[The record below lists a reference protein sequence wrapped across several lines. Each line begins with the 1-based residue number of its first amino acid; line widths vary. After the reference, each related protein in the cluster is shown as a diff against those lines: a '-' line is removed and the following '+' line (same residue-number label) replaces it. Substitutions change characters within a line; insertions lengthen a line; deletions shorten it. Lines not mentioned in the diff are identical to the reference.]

1 MTRPQERLA
10 VFIFGVV
17 FVSTLL
23 VLAVALPNPTQ
34 WQYQIF
40 RFVLALA
47 AAGVAAFIPGSL
59 EISVSNWLK
68 AGGALAVFALVVF
81 KSPAALVAAPVELMG
96 PLEPLTNRQG
106 SDFSRLPRLVG
117 TPQECSSLC
126 STNVECKAMTY
137 VKRPD
142 FDAFGGGDCW
152 LKSAIPA
159 SSAAGNMISA
169 VKARNAP

>member
-10 VFIFGVV
+10 VFVFGVV
-17 FVSTLL
+17 FVSSLL
-23 VLAVALPNPTQ
+23 ILAVALPNPTQ

-59 EISVSNWLK
+59 EVSVSNWLK
-68 AGGALAVFALVVF
+68 AGGALAVFVVVVF
-81 KSPAALVAAPVELMG
+81 KSPAALVAEPIDLMG
-96 PLEPLTNRQG
+96 RLEPLTNRNG
-106 SDFSRLPRLVG
+106 FDFSPLPRLVG

-126 STNVECKAMTY
+126 STNVKCEAMTF

-152 LKSAIPA
+152 LKDAVPA
-159 SSAAGNMISA
+159 TSPAPNMVSA

>member
-10 VFIFGVV
+10 VFVFGVV
-17 FVSTLL
+17 FVSALL
-23 VLAVALPNPTQ
+23 VLAIALPNPTQ

-59 EISVSNWLK
+59 EISVSNWMK

-81 KSPAALVAAPVELMG
+81 KSPAALVAVPMELMG
-96 PLEPLTNRQG
+96 PLEPHTNRQG
-106 SDFSRLPRLVG
+106 SDFSPLPHLVG

-126 STNVECKAMTY
+126 SANAKCEAMTF
-137 VKRPD
+137 VNRPD
-142 FDAFGGGDCW
+142 FDSYGGGDCW
-152 LKSAIPA
+152 LKYAVPA
-159 SSAAGNMISA
+159 SSVAPNMVSA
-169 VKARNAP
+169 VKVRSSP